1 MTGTAS
7 EISDFSDNNSI
18 RNNNIDLL
26 SAWIFGR
33 INTDC
38 VLSDIS
44 DYGCSLVLPKNKDT
58 PAFNFRLIIM
68 SPENNEIVHMLIDAK
83 LRWEDIQF
91 GPTHKRIGVEFINL
105 KQDQRYEINL
115 LKAALRSTDN
125 SENSKQPEIKCS
137 WLQL

>member
-7 EISDFSDNNSI
+7 EISEFSDNSSNG
-18 RNNNIDLL
+18 RNNIDLL

-38 VLSDIS
+38 VLNDIS
-44 DYGCSLVLPKNKDT
+44 DYGCSLVLPKDKDT

-68 SPENNEIVHMLIDAK
+68 SPENDEIVHMVIDAK
-83 LRWEDIQF
+83 LHWEDTQF
-91 GPTHKRIGVEFINL
+91 GPTHKQIGVEFINL